1 MKIDVKGRLGVTAV
15 VTVSRSRLP
24 PRTPP
29 QHTRRWTKRTC
40 RLSIEGDRFEVR
52 GDRIGARRS
61 TSPAPRW
68 PRSRSS
74 RRLATDSSSAGSR
87 DTPLPMATYAKSV
100 AKSHQIGSQ
109 RHPTPRCVNSR
120 ANRVRPRIRALGSE
134 LLGSAIDLP
143 LGCPRFRGRGTSAAP
158 GARRRPWPARPSGRR
173 PMPAAKRSPI
183 PRFR

>member
-40 RLSIEGDRFEVR
+40 RLSIEGNASRSEAIASALGDRRVRLPGGRVRAHHGDWLRTRPRLLAGHAAADGHVCKIRGQVAPDRF
-52 GDRIGARRS
+52 
-61 TSPAPRW
+61 
-68 PRSRSS
+68 
-74 RRLATDSSSAGSR
+74 ATA
-87 DTPLPMATYAKSV
+87 
-100 AKSHQIGSQ
+100 SH
-109 RHPTPRCVNSR
+109 PRCVNSR
-120 ANRVRPRIRALGSE
+120 ANRIRPRTRALGSE

-173 PMPAAKRSPI
+173 PMPAAKRSPT